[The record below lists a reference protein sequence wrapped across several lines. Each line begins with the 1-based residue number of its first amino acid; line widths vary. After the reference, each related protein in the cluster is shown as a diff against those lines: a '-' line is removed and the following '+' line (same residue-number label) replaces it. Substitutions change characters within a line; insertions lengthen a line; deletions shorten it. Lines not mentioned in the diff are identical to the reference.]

1 VKEIF
6 KSLKKI
12 LPVLGL
18 ILFFYLIYTS
28 DLEKIKTIIISM
40 NPALLIIALILT
52 LPRTLLRN
60 YAWQIIQKEQ
70 NINIKYWESLKI
82 FLIGFFYCSITPGYI
97 GHLMRVPYLK
107 EHTRQPYGKLFVN
120 TLIETIV
127 HSISLYILISIGLIL
142 VIDLAPETRN
152 ITVIW
157 ILWIIVNIIV
167 IYYFINKNRGEKL
180 LYNLIKIVIIKKL
193 SKNLKSFISTFYT
206 DFPNIKKLITPLLIG
221 IVTWII
227 AFTQEY
233 MFVISFGINIPYIYF
248 IFLFPIANIIGFIPV
263 TFAGIGTREATAILI
278 FTTLFT
284 NVSKEEILLVSLF
297 GFLTVDVFTGLIGFI
312 LSLTEAKDVK
322 NYFLIR

>member
-1 VKEIF
+1 MKEIF

-18 ILFFYLIYTS
+18 VLFFYLIYTS

-70 NINIKYWESLKI
+70 NIDIKYWESLKI
-82 FLIGFFYCSITPGYI
+82 FFIGFFYCSITPGYI

>member
-1 VKEIF
+1 MKETF

-40 NPALLIIALILT
+40 DPALLTIALILT
-52 LPRTLLRN
+52 LPRILLRN

-152 ITVIW
+152 ITVVW

-167 IYYFINKNRGEKL
+167 IYYFINKDRGEKL
-180 LYNLIKIVIIKKL
+180 LYNLIKIAVIKKL
-193 SKNLKSFISTFYT
+193 SKNLKRFISTFYT
-206 DFPNIKKLITPLLIG
+206 DFPNIKKLIIPLLIG